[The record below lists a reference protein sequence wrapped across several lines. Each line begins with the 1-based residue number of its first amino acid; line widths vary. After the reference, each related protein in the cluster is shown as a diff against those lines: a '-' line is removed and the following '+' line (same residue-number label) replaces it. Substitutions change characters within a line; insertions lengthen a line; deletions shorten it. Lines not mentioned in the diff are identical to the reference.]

1 MELSFAKLHGL
12 GNDFVFIDDRDRALK
27 LTDAQVSYLCDR
39 HFGIGADGVILV
51 RPATSEEGDG
61 YMHYINADGTLAQMC
76 GNGVRCFAKY
86 LVDRELADVAS
97 RHLLADTLAGPRP
110 IAFSV
115 DAGGK
120 MTEATVNMGAP
131 ILDPALVPVDAAPDS
146 RMADGTPY
154 VGHLRLDSPWGAFEF
169 ACASMGKPP
178 RRLPRGRLGGLA
190 RRAVPRRCGEIPLD
204 PAHRSSRPLLRD
216 ASRISREN
224 QRRVRLRHR

>member
-97 RHLLADTLAGPRP
+97 GHLLADTLAGPRP

-169 ACASMGKPP
+169 VCVSMGNPHAVCLVDDWAA
-178 RRLPRGRLGGLA
+178 LPDELFPAGA
-190 RRAVPRRCGEIPLD
+190 GEIPLD